1 MDNPE
6 EKKEFKPA
14 VKFFPTP
21 DVKVETTEQDNIT
34 TTRQYPVVV
43 PKAERD
49 DFMIQVRA
57 SQINDVREVCDGIK
71 DEKFPTSE
79 IILFVTSALIG
90 SIISAMFSDLKITDT
105 WGKINFIVFPI
116 ICAILGTIYFFKRKD
131 NIKNLYDIAQ
141 QVLKK
146 LPNPKEEKK

>member
-14 VKFFPTP
+14 VKYFPTP
-21 DVKVETTEQDNIT
+21 DVKVETSEQDNIT

-57 SQINDVREVCDGIK
+57 SQISDIRETFEGVK
-71 DEKFPTSE
+71 NEKFPTAE
-79 IILFVTSALIG
+79 VILFVTSALIG
-90 SIISAMFSDLKITDT
+90 STISALFSDLKITDG
-105 WGKINFIVFPI
+105 WGQINFIVFPI
-116 ICAILGTIYFFKRKD
+116 LCAVLGTIYFFIRKD
-131 NIKNLYDIAQ
+131 SIKNIYEIAQ
-141 QVLKK
+141 QV
-146 LPNPKEEKK
+146 

>member
-14 VKFFPTP
+14 VMYFPTP
-21 DVKVETTEQDNIT
+21 DVKVETSEQDNIT
-34 TTRQYPVVV
+34 TTRQYSVVV
-43 PKAERD
+43 PKSERD

-57 SQINDVREVCDGIK
+57 SQINEIRETCEGIK

-90 SIISAMFSDLKITDT
+90 STISALFSDLKITDT
-105 WGKINFIVFPI
+105 WGKINFILFPI
-116 ICAILGTIYFFKRKD
+116 VCAVLGTIYFFKRKD
-131 NIKNLYDIAQ
+131 NIKNLFEIAQ

>member
-14 VKFFPTP
+14 VKYFPTP
-21 DVKVETTEQDNIT
+21 DVKVETSEQDNIT
-34 TTRQYPVVV
+34 TTRQYSVVV

-57 SQINDVREVCDGIK
+57 SQISDIRETFEGVK
-71 DEKFPTSE
+71 NEKFPTAE
-79 IILFVTSALIG
+79 VILFVTSALIG
-90 SIISAMFSDLKITDT
+90 STISALFSDLKITDR
-105 WGKINFIVFPI
+105 WGQINFIIFPVL
-116 ICAILGTIYFFKRKD
+116 CAVLGTIYFFIRKD
-131 NIKNLYDIAQ
+131 SIKNIYEIAQ

>member
-6 EKKEFKPA
+6 EKKEFKPV
-14 VKFFPTP
+14 VKYFPTP
-21 DVKVETTEQDNIT
+21 DVKVETSEQDNIT
-34 TTRQYPVVV
+34 TTRQYSVVV

-57 SQINDVREVCDGIK
+57 SQISDIRETFEGVK
-71 DEKFPTSE
+71 NEKFPTAE
-79 IILFVTSALIG
+79 VILFVTSALIG
-90 SIISAMFSDLKITDT
+90 STISALFSDLKITDG
-105 WGKINFIVFPI
+105 WGQINFIVFPI
-116 ICAILGTIYFFKRKD
+116 LCAVLGTIYFFIRKD
-131 NIKNLYDIAQ
+131 SIKNIYEIAQ